1 MSNQG
6 DSVLSIQGISK
17 LYNIKRQKTPALR
30 DVDLEVRR
38 GEFIAIMGRS
48 GSGKTTLLNI
58 MSCLDR
64 PTSGKVL
71 LDGVD
76 VTSVSES
83 GLNAIR
89 RDKVGFVFQS
99 YNLLPYLN
107 ARENVEL
114 ALESTKRTKSERS
127 ARARELLAVVGLEGM
142 EEHRPQQLSGG
153 EQQRVAIAR
162 ALANDPAIVLADE
175 LTGNLDGETK
185 AEIMKFLVKLNTER
199 GTTIIVVTHDQ
210 DVASRTERILHLKGG
225 QIVKENR
232 GNLARTKEGLQ
243 RHFARME
250 ETRANTKED
259 TAQGPI

>member
-1 MSNQG
+1 MSSSG
-6 DSVLSIQGISK
+6 DTVLSIQGVSK
-17 LYNIKRQKTPALR
+17 LYNLKRQKTAALKEL
-30 DVDLEVRR
+30 DLEVRK

-64 PTSGKVL
+64 PTAGKVQ

-76 VTSVSES
+76 VTEMSES

-89 RDKVGFVFQS
+89 RDKIGFVFQS

-114 ALESTKRTKSERS
+114 ALESKKRTKRERN
-127 ARARELLAVVGLEGM
+127 ARARELLATVGLEGK
-142 EEHRPQQLSGG
+142 EENRPQQLSGG

-175 LTGNLDGETK
+175 LTGNLDGETA

-199 GTTIIVVTHDQ
+199 GTTIIVVTHDES
-210 DVASRTERILHLKGG
+210 VASRTERILYLKGG
-225 QIVKENR
+225 QIVKESG
-232 GNLARTKEGLQ
+232 GNLAKTKEGLQ
-243 RHFARME
+243 RHVARLE
-250 ETRANTKED
+250 EARANEKEENAD
-259 TAQGPI
+259 GTI

>member
-1 MSNQG
+1 MSSQS
-6 DSVLSIQGISK
+6 DTVLSVQGVSR
-17 LYNIKRQKTPALR
+17 LYNLKRQKTSALKEL
-30 DVDLEVRR
+30 DLDVRR

-64 PTSGKVL
+64 PTAGKVL

-76 VTSVSES
+76 ATKTSES
-83 GLNAIR
+83 GLTAIR

-114 ALESTKRTKSERS
+114 ALESKKLSKSERS
-127 ARARELLAVVGLEGM
+127 TRARELLATVGLEGV

-175 LTGNLDGETK
+175 LTGNLDSETK
-185 AEIMKFLVKLNTER
+185 TEIMRFLVKLNTER
-199 GTTIIVVTHDQ
+199 GTTIVVVTHDES
-210 DVASRTERILHLKGG
+210 VASRTERILYLKGG
-225 QIVKENR
+225 RIVKESR
-232 GNLARTKEGLQ
+232 GNLAKTKEVRQ
-243 RHFARME
+243 RYAARME
-250 ETRANTKED
+250 ESRATSEERD
-259 TAQGPI
+259 QEAG